1 MVLHVELNSWAQAE
15 EHFRDVDQ
23 DQGRE
28 HYDRDMFN
36 CELALNIL
44 GIGTLFSCRGHLDGL
59 AAFPYITII
68 PQRAVAG
75 LVPRYV
81 SIMETQPLSQEAFA
95 VKNTIVKA
103 MSELGQHLLSLLTG
117 FYEERQTPL
126 PCRLAIQPNGLGAY
140 TLVNQGAIVGLL
152 SDQETLK
159 AYQDEFMAFGEY
171 LKSIWGDRLVT
182 TPYGSP
188 AEGF

>member
-1 MVLHVELNSWAQAE
+1 LEEKEQASMRLHIELDSWVQAE

-28 HYDRDMFN
+28 HYDREMFN
-36 CELALNIL
+36 CELALNL
-44 GIGTLFSCRGHLDGL
+44 VGIGTLFSCSGHPDGL
-59 AAFPYITII
+59 AAFPYITIV

-81 SIMETQPLSQEAFA
+81 SILETQPLSQKALA
-95 VKNTIVKA
+95 VKNTLVHA
-103 MSELGQHLLSLLTG
+103 MSELGQHLLCLLTG

-126 PCRLAIQPNGLGAY
+126 PCRLVIQANGLGSY

-152 SDQETLK
+152 SDQETLR
-159 AYQDEFMAFGEY
+159 AYQDEFMAFAEY
-171 LKSIWGDRLVT
+171 LKSIWGR
-182 TPYGSP
+182 
-188 AEGF
+188 